1 MHNRAQIRDTV
12 SFIACP
18 TAGVGV
24 SRASKQQCLGGFC
37 IPAHGLRRLPSK
49 QCRVGFDSHGMLQFR
64 GPAIHTYRSLYLC
77 GSARP
82 NAMNPE
88 PTPEQDKP
96 DPFALDLTDDTP
108 LPVICELS
116 EDGTCEA
123 CQ

>member
-18 TAGVGV
+18 TAGGGV
-24 SRASKQQCLGGFC
+24 SRASKQQCSGAFLLC
-37 IPAHGLRRLPSK
+37 PSPLHK
-49 QCRVGFDSHGMLQFR
+49 YVAAIVR
-64 GPAIHTYRSLYLC
+64 GPLLSHDLALSNWQR
-77 GSARP
+77 ARTQH
-82 NAMNPE
+82 MNPE
-88 PTPEQDKP
+88 TAPEQDKP
-96 DPFALDLTDDTP
+96 EPFALDLNDETP